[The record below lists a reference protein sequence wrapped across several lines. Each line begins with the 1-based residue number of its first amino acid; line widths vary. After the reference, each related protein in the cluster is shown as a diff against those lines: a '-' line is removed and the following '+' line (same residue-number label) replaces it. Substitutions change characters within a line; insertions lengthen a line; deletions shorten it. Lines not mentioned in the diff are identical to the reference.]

1 MSDKCLSIGSLL
13 SYNDGARMIIPN
25 VPRRHAA
32 VKIQRK
38 KRSRTIAMNFQS
50 SMICRNN
57 KENNRLSI
65 PKGQLNVKQDKISCI
80 AFHDAR

>member
-1 MSDKCLSIGSLL
+1 MGSLL

-32 VKIQRK
+32 VKIHRK

-50 SMICRNN
+50 SIICEII
-57 KENNRLSI
+57 K
-65 PKGQLNVKQDKISCI
+65 KICFKVFLMDVSNITGSVSCKAI
-80 AFHDAR
+80 DDAFF